1 MHQHFR
7 SCAFRVLCL
16 DNFLQLHF
24 GKNGPCLSVLT
35 NIRISLAMCLQV
47 PIVDKDADGR
57 EGMEAQEA
65 GNGTFYAPP

>member
-1 MHQHFR
+1 
-7 SCAFRVLCL
+7 
-16 DNFLQLHF
+16 
-24 GKNGPCLSVLT
+24 
-35 NIRISLAMCLQV
+35 MCLQV